1 MFFVFITRGLILTAI
16 WQFATFVFSL
26 SHQSLLLFHYSFHL
40 KTNPPNHVLRLL
52 IRIPSFQCSPT
63 QKSLL
68 ASLVVSNNTPASSS
82 FIVLLL
88 LPLHKNSR
96 NTIQTTWTNHHSNFS
111 FLKCRRNFFNHVLFS
126 TTLFHT
132 PSTILIDLPKVI
144 LLVFSNHPKNHLT
157 IIIEKII
164 FKKVHFGRR
173 NYFWKCVIYF
183 HLLLFNFT
191 TMYRVDQK

>member
-1 MFFVFITRGLILTAI
+1 MKKNLVSMFFVFFTRGLILTAI

-82 FIVLLL
+82 FIASSCYYLCIKTAEIPSKPLEPTTTQISPFL
-88 LPLHKNSR
+88 SADGTFLTTCSFQQPFFIHHLP
-96 NTIQTTWTNHHSNFS
+96 F
-111 FLKCRRNFFNHVLFS
+111 
-126 TTLFHT
+126 
-132 PSTILIDLPKVI
+132 
-144 LLVFSNHPKNHLT
+144 
-157 IIIEKII
+157 
-164 FKKVHFGRR
+164 
-173 NYFWKCVIYF
+173 
-183 HLLLFNFT
+183 
-191 TMYRVDQK
+191 